1 MTTTDATGT
10 VSRRPLHHDDVWVI
24 PLPSDPQLSPDG
36 TKVAYV
42 TTVPDQ
48 DVDDY
53 RSTIWLVDASGGSP
67 RRLTVGPRDA
77 APRWSPDGRTL
88 VFVGRRGDSDTAQ
101 LHLLALDGGEPVALT
116 DRAAG
121 VGEPVWSPDGRRIAF
136 AGPVDLGGGKDGD
149 PKVVS
154 RLDAKSD
161 GSGVRPDAR
170 DHLFVVDVPEDRTC
184 AGRARQLT
192 FGDSSA
198 SPPVWSPDGRRLAY
212 STARGPDRDL
222 DIEAVVHVVAA
233 DGGDPEP
240 LTPPG
245 GVYQV
250 TDWSPDGARL
260 LLVGQPR
267 LSAGGQQLYALDAGG
282 GGLVE
287 LAPGLDRNVVPGGT
301 GYPGARPRYRG
312 EGDEVLFCVQEGG
325 YVHVLAV
332 PATGGTPVPIV
343 AGERV
348 VAGMSA
354 AAGDVAFVAAT
365 TSSPGEVVVLDSTER
380 TLTDLFRSALPHV
393 EPYRPQRQTFA
404 APDGTPLEGWLLR
417 RDDLE
422 GPGPLLLDI
431 HGGPHNAWRP
441 VLDTAHLY
449 HHTLVAEGW
458 SILYL
463 NPRSSDGYGE
473 DFRTAAYGAW
483 GAADEGDFWA
493 ALDEVVASGMADPAR
508 LAVTG
513 YSYGGYMS
521 CWLTARSDR
530 FAAAVPG
537 GCVSD
542 LVSMSGTSDA
552 GTHLAEIEL
561 GGSVIDRREPL
572 VASSPLTYVS
582 GVGTP
587 TLLLHGEAD
596 DRCPIGQAEQ
606 WFAALRQQRVPVE
619 LVRYPGQS
627 HLFILNGRPSH
638 RVDYARRLTAW
649 VTKHAAAKSTRK
661 RGRAARRV
669 HRFDLRQRL
678 EDLIAIHEVPGA
690 SVAVVTSDEVVTAA
704 AGVLNVA
711 DGVAATDDS
720 LFQIGSITKVYT
732 AALAMQFVDEGRVQL
747 DSPVIEVLPELELGD
762 PEVTKTVTLRHLL
775 SHTSGIEGDHFP
787 ELGRGDDVV
796 ARFLASCAGLGQ
808 THPLG
813 ATMSYCNTGFVIA
826 GRVIEKLT
834 GVTWD
839 EALRTRILEP
849 LGLDHSVSVPE
860 DSLRFRSAIG
870 HVDGHPAKRWSL
882 TRAVG
887 PAGLLCASAAD
898 VAGFARMHLDG
909 GTGPD
914 GTTVLSPESVAVMQ
928 EPQVAVPDP
937 YSLGSHWGIGW
948 ILFDADGRRLVGHDG
963 NTLGQSAYLRIVPD
977 AGIALALLTNGGH
990 AQDLFQDLARPL
1002 LEELAGVRMPRRPEP
1017 PAEPV
1022 EHELDLDRYVG
1033 VYERL
1038 GVRMEVGRRD
1048 GRLHMT
1054 ATVTGPMATV
1064 TAKPVTHHELIAVRP
1079 DLFVT
1084 RPEGV
1089 RTWSPVVFYELED
1102 GSQFLHHGVR
1112 ATPKVS

>member
-1 MTTTDATGT
+1 MTTTDAAAT
-10 VSRRPLHHDDVWVI
+10 VSDRPLHHDDLWAV

-36 TKVAYV
+36 SKVAYV

-48 DVDDY
+48 ETDDY
-53 RSTIWLVDASGGSP
+53 RSTIWLVGTSAGAP
-67 RRLTVGPRDA
+67 RRVTAGPLDA
-77 APRWSPDGRTL
+77 APRWSPDGRSL
-88 VFVGRRGDSDTAQ
+88 AFVGRRGDSGDSQ
-101 LHLLALDGGEPVALT
+101 LHLIFLDGGEPVALT
-116 DRAAG
+116 GRVGG
-121 VGEPVWSPDGRRIAF
+121 VGEPVWSPDGRHIAF
-136 AGPVDLGGGKDGD
+136 AGPVDLGGGKEDD

-154 RLDAKSD
+154 RLDAKAD
-161 GSGVRPDAR
+161 GVGVRPDAR
-170 DHLFVVDVPEDRTC
+170 SHLFVVDLPEDDARP
-184 AGRARQLT
+184 GPARQLT

-212 STARGPDRDL
+212 SAARGPDRDL
-222 DIEAVVHVVAA
+222 DVEAVVHVVAA

-240 LTPPG
+240 LTPAG

-267 LSAGGQQLYALDAGG
+267 LSAGGQQLYTVGVG
-282 GGLVE
+282 VGEPVE

-301 GYPGARPRYRG
+301 GYPGARPRYRD

-332 PATGGTPVPIV
+332 PATGGSPVPIV

-348 VAGMSA
+348 VGGMSA
-354 AAGDVAFVAAT
+354 CAGNVAFVAAT
-365 TSSPGEVVVLDSTER
+365 SSSPGEVFVLDSTER
-380 TLTDLFRSALPHV
+380 VLTDLFRSALPDV
-393 EPYRPQRQTFA
+393 EPYRPQRQSFA

-417 RDDLE
+417 RDDVE

-441 VLDTAHLY
+441 VLDMGHLY
-449 HHTLVAEGW
+449 HHTLVAQGW
-458 SILYL
+458 SVLYL

-473 DFRTAAYGAW
+473 EFRTGAYGAW
-483 GAADEGDFWA
+483 GTADEGDFLA
-493 ALDEVVASGMADPAR
+493 ALDDLVRRGIADPAR

-521 CWLTARSDR
+521 CWLTARTDR

-542 LVSMSGTSDA
+542 LVSLSGTSDA
-552 GTHLAEIEL
+552 GPYLAEIEL
-561 GGSVIDRREPL
+561 GGSVVDRRDPL
-572 VASSPLTYVS
+572 VASSPLTYVCD
-582 GVGTP
+582 VGTP

-619 LVRYPGQS
+619 LVRYPAQS

-649 VTKHAAAKSTRK
+649 VTEHAAAKTNRK
-661 RGRAARRV
+661 RVRAARRV
-669 HRFDLRQRL
+669 HHADLRQRL
-678 EDLIAIHEVPGA
+678 EDLIAIHQVPGA
-690 SVAVVTSDEVVTAA
+690 SVAVVTGDEVVTAS
-704 AGVLNVA
+704 AGVLNAA
-711 DGVAATDDS
+711 DRVAATDDS
-720 LFQIGSITKVYT
+720 VFQIGSITKVYT
-732 AALAMQFVDEGRVQL
+732 AALVMHLVDEGRVQL

-787 ELGRGDDVV
+787 ELGRGEDVV
-796 ARFLASCAGLGQ
+796 ARFVASCASLGQ

-813 ATMSYCNTGFVIA
+813 ATMSYCNSGFVIA

-839 EALRTRILEP
+839 EALRVRILEP
-849 LGLDHSVSVPE
+849 LDLGRTVSMPE

-870 HVDGHPAKRWSL
+870 HVDGRPAKRWSL

-909 GTGPD
+909 GTDPD
-914 GTTVLSPESVAVMQ
+914 GTSVLSPESVAAMQ

-937 YSLGSHWGIGW
+937 YTLGSHWGIGW
-948 ILFDADGRRLVGHDG
+948 ILFDANGRRLVGHDG
-963 NTLGQSAYLRIVPD
+963 NTLGQSAYLRLVPD
-977 AGIALALLTNGGH
+977 AGIALVLLTNGGH

-1002 LEELAGVRMPRRPEP
+1002 LEELAEVRMPRRPEP
-1017 PAEPV
+1017 PVEPV
-1022 EHELDLDRYVG
+1022 EDELDLDRYVG

-1038 GVRMEVGRRD
+1038 GVRMEVGRRS

-1064 TAKPVTHHELIAVRP
+1064 ADKAMTDHDLVAVRP

-1084 RPEGV
+1084 RAEGV
-1089 RTWSPVVFYELED
+1089 RTWNPVVFYELAD
-1102 GSQFLHHGVR
+1102 GSRFMHHGVR

>member
-1 MTTTDATGT
+1 MTTIDPTGT
-10 VSRRPLHHDDVWVI
+10 ASRPLHHDDVWVI
-24 PLPSDPQLSPDG
+24 PLPSDPQLSPNG

-42 TTVPDQ
+42 TTIPDQ
-48 DVDDY
+48 DADDY

-67 RRLTVGPRDA
+67 RRLTAGPRDA

-88 VFVGRRGDSDTAQ
+88 AFVGCRGDSDAAQ
-101 LHLLALDGGEPVALT
+101 LHLLALAGGEPVALT

-121 VGEPVWSPDGRRIAF
+121 VGEPVWSPDGGRIAF
-136 AGPVDLGGGKDGD
+136 AGPVDLGGGDEHT

-154 RLDAKSD
+154 RLDAKAD

-170 DHLFVVDVPEDRTC
+170 SHLFVVEVPEDPTSAC
-184 AGRARQLT
+184 RARQLT

-198 SPPVWSPDGRRLAY
+198 SSPVWSPDGRRLAY

-222 DIEAVVHVVAA
+222 DVEAVVHIVDVH
-233 DGGDPEP
+233 GGTPEP
-240 LTPPG
+240 VSPPG

-267 LSAGGQQLYALDAGG
+267 LSAGGQQLYALDVGG
-282 GGLVE
+282 GELVE

-301 GYPGARPRYRG
+301 GYPGARPRYRD

-332 PATGGTPVPIV
+332 PSTGGTPVPIV
-343 AGERV
+343 DGERV

-354 AAGDVAFVAAT
+354 AAGNVAFVAAT
-365 TSSPGEVVVLDSTER
+365 TSSPGEVCILASTER
-380 TLTDLFRSALPHV
+380 TLTDLFRSALPDV
-393 EPYRPQRQTFA
+393 EPHRPQRQAFT
-404 APDGTPLEGWLLR
+404 APDGTPLEGWILR
-417 RDDLE
+417 RDDVDV
-422 GPGPLLLDI
+422 PGPLLLDI

-449 HHTLVAEGW
+449 HQTLVSEGW

-463 NPRSSDGYGE
+463 NPRSSDGYGD
-473 DFRTAAYGAW
+473 DFRTASHGAW
-483 GAADEGDFWA
+483 GTADECDFLA
-493 ALDEVVASGMADPAR
+493 ALDDVVASGIADPAR

-542 LVSMSGTSDA
+542 LLSMSGTSDA
-552 GTHLAEIEL
+552 GPHLAEIEL
-561 GGSVIDRREPL
+561 GGSVIDGREPL
-572 VASSPLTYVS
+572 LASSPLTYVS
-582 GVGTP
+582 GVATP

-596 DRCPIGQAEQ
+596 DRCPIEQAEQ
-606 WFAALRQQRVPVE
+606 WFAALRQRRVPVE

-649 VTKHAAAKSTRK
+649 VTEHTAVADRQ
-661 RGRAARRV
+661 RPRAARRLQAA
-669 HRFDLRQRL
+669 DLRQRL
-678 EDLIAIHEVPGA
+678 EELIDVHDVPGA
-690 SVAVVTSDEVVTAA
+690 SIAVLTGSEVISAA
-704 AGVLNVA
+704 AGVLNTA
-711 DGVAATDDS
+711 AGVAATDDS

-732 AALAMQFVDEGRVQL
+732 AALAMKLVDEGRVQL
-747 DSPVIEVLPELELGD
+747 DSPVIEVLPELELAD

-787 ELGRGDDVV
+787 ELGRGDDAV
-796 ARFLASCAGLGQ
+796 ARFVATCAGLGQ
-808 THPLG
+808 THALG
-813 ATMSYCNTGFVIA
+813 ATMSYCNSGFVIA
-826 GRVIEKLT
+826 GRVIEQLT
-834 GVTWD
+834 GVMWD

-849 LGLDHSVSVPE
+849 LGLDHSVSLLE

-870 HVDGHPAKRWSL
+870 HVDGRPVKRWSL

-887 PAGLLCASAAD
+887 PAGLVCASATD

-909 GTGPD
+909 GRSPD
-914 GTTVLSPESVAVMQ
+914 GAAVLSPESVAVMQ

-937 YSLGSHWGIGW
+937 YTLGSHWGIGW
-948 ILFDADGRRLVGHDG
+948 ILFDAGGRRLIGHDG

-977 AGIALALLTNGGH
+977 AGIAIALLTNGGH
-990 AQDLFQDLARPL
+990 AQDLFQDMAPPL
-1002 LEELAGVRMPRRPEP
+1002 LEELAGVRMPRGPEP

-1022 EHELDLDRYVG
+1022 EPELDLDRYVG

-1112 ATPKVS
+1112 ATPKIS